1 MRRAQLRHDRT
12 AVASGTSISG
22 SLMRRITVS
31 LFALLVIAAAPGGTR
46 PASAEE
52 QPPALVGRVSTVDG
66 QLGFHVK
73 GETQWSA
80 ASVNYPVATGGS
92 FWTDPKSRA
101 EIRIGAQTIDLAG
114 NTEIDV
120 TRLDQQVMQIA
131 VPQGRIELHVR
142 QLGDGSSV
150 EVDIP
155 RGGVWLLQPGVYDI
169 AAGSPDS
176 PARIMVFEGSARFVG
191 GTLDQGIKAGEAAVI
206 GGTDTL
212 TATIERAAPDAFVQW
227 CRSRDYRE
235 QRLAAPYHVS
245 PEMTGYEELDA
256 YGSWRGEAW
265 YPRSVPAGW
274 APYRD
279 GHWAWVDPWGWSW
292 VDAAPWGFA
301 PSHYGRWAYLDGGW
315 GWVPGDYIAAP
326 VYAAALVAFLTD
338 PGALLAGGA
347 RGPVVGWFPLGP
359 GETATGTTAFANRRA
374 TTVVPQQIFAGNG
387 RVSGAVLPVSGAAV
401 QNARVAAQSPVG
413 RSAAAA
419 GTLASPGAIGAGAAT
434 AAAIAGRSAARGGLQ
449 AAPAGRWSG
458 AALASGA
465 AARGWR
471 GSSAAA
477 GTRYS
482 GRQFAAPSVRASHFA
497 GARFAAPR
505 VAGPRGGPIAAIRG
519 AGGGPRFSG
528 SSGGAPH
535 GGGGPHL
542 GGGGGAPHGGG
553 AHAGGGGGGKGPH
566 GGKAPG

>member
-1 MRRAQLRHDRT
+1 MRRLAF
-12 AVASGTSISG
+12 SILG
-22 SLMRRITVS
+22 
-31 LFALLVIAAAPGGTR
+31 LFAIAASLAWGW

-52 QPPALVGRVSTVDG
+52 QPPARVGRVSAVAG
-66 QLGFHVK
+66 QLGFHAK
-73 GETQWSA
+73 GETQWSPA
-80 ASVNYPVATGGS
+80 AVNYPVATGGA

-101 EIRIGAQTIDLAG
+101 EIRIGAQTIALAY
-114 NTEIDV
+114 NTEIGV

-155 RGGVWLLQPGVYDI
+155 RGGVWLLQPGIYDI
-169 AAGSPDS
+169 AAGTPES

-212 TATIERAAPDAFVQW
+212 TATIERALPDAFVQW
-227 CRSRDYRE
+227 CRARDYRE

-265 YPRSVPAGW
+265 YPNSVPAGW

-326 VYAAALVAFLTD
+326 AYAAALVAFLAD

-359 GETATGTTAFANRRA
+359 GETAAGNTAFANRRA
-374 TTVVPQQIFAGNG
+374 ATVVPQQIFAGSG
-387 RVSGAVLPVSGAAV
+387 RVAGAALPIVGAAV
-401 QNARVAAQSPVG
+401 QNARVAAQSPVARSG
-413 RSAAAA
+413 AARAGSAAAT
-419 GTLASPGAIGAGAAT
+419 GTLAGAGIAAGGAT
-434 AAAIAGRSAARGGLQ
+434 TAAIAARSAARGGSRISGPGRGSAAAL
-449 AAPAGRWSG
+449 APVASAGGLSGSSAPAGVHFR
-458 AALASGA
+458 A
-465 AARGWR
+465 
-471 GSSAAA
+471 
-477 GTRYS
+477 
-482 GRQFAAPSVRASHFA
+482 RQFAAPSVRASQFA
-497 GARFAAPR
+497 GARVAHVGAPHAVAARSAAPR
-505 VAGPRGGPIAAIRG
+505 IAAPRAAPVAAVRGGGGVPHGGAAAAP
-519 AGGGPRFSG
+519 AGGGK
-528 SSGGAPH
+528 APH
-535 GGGGPHL
+535 GGKV
-542 GGGGGAPHGGG
+542 HG
-553 AHAGGGGGGKGPH
+553 
-566 GGKAPG
+566 

>member
-1 MRRAQLRHDRT
+1 MRRLAF
-12 AVASGTSISG
+12 SILG
-22 SLMRRITVS
+22 
-31 LFALLVIAAAPGGTR
+31 LFAIAASLAWGW

-52 QPPALVGRVSTVDG
+52 QPSARVGRVSAVAG
-66 QLGFHVK
+66 QLGFHAK
-73 GETQWSA
+73 GETQWSPA
-80 ASVNYPVATGGS
+80 AVNYPVATGGA

-101 EIRIGAQTIDLAG
+101 EIRIGAQTIALAY
-114 NTEIDV
+114 NTEIGV

-150 EVDIP
+150 EIDVP
-155 RGGVWLLQPGVYDI
+155 RGGVWLLQPGIYDI
-169 AAGSPDS
+169 AAGTPES
-176 PARIMVFEGSARFVG
+176 PARILVFEGSARFVG

-212 TATIERAAPDAFVQW
+212 TATIERALPDAFVQW
-227 CRSRDYRE
+227 CRARDYRE

-265 YPRSVPAGW
+265 YPNSVPAGW

-301 PSHYGRWAYLDGGW
+301 PSHYGRWAYLDRGW

-326 VYAAALVAFLTD
+326 AYAAALVAFLAD
-338 PGALLAGGA
+338 PGGLLSGTA

-359 GETATGTTAFANRRA
+359 GETANGNAAFANRRGA
-374 TTVVPQQIFAGNG
+374 TVVPQQVFANGG
-387 RVSGAVLPVSGAAV
+387 RVGPAALPVSGAAL
-401 QNARVAAQSPVG
+401 QNAQVTAQSPVARSG
-413 RSAAAA
+413 AARAGSAAAA
-419 GTLASPGAIGAGAAT
+419 GTLAGAGIAAGG
-434 AAAIAGRSAARGGLQ
+434 AAIAGRSAARGGLQ
-449 AAPAGRWSG
+449 AAPTGRWTG
-458 AALASGA
+458 AAQAPGVS
-465 AARGWR
+465 ARGWR
-471 GSSAAA
+471 GNSAAVGA
-477 GTRYS
+477 RYS
-482 GRQFAAPSVRASHFA
+482 ARQFAAPSVRASRFA

-505 VAGPRGGPIAAIRG
+505 VAGPRGGSIAALRG
-519 AGGGPRFSG
+519 GGGGPRFSG
-528 SSGGAPH
+528 SSGGPHVSGAGAGGSH

-542 GGGGGAPHGGG
+542 GGGGGGGAKAPHGGG
-553 AHAGGGGGGKGPH
+553 KGH
-566 GGKAPG
+566 G